1 MDVDTGGA
9 AAPASDAVIPTG
21 DSAIAAPNA
30 ITNNGGPDNVDTATP
45 AGKAISID
53 DAIDRATAKVEAKA
67 GGDPKDMSEGAA
79 LERAK
84 DGKFAPKDAAAAAAA
99 AAKDAPAKAAALDPA
114 AKPAGGDQP
123 GAVKDAAA
131 KAAAAAAAVV
141 DPNAP
146 KSPAPARF
154 SNDAKA
160 VWDGAPEPVKA
171 EVARMERELTAG
183 IEKHRAAA
191 ERDGSIAEFHEIA
204 AKSGTDVK
212 TALTK
217 YVGMEQLLRT
227 NPLQGLEAVCKNI
240 GVSLKDVAR
249 IVLEQPADQQQSQS
263 EATIRRLEQ
272 QIERL
277 TQQVGGVTETF
288 KQQRHGEIE
297 GHVTQWAASRPHFD
311 VYAPHIAAEMREG
324 ATSLDDAEARVFEK
338 YPALKALAQQ
348 GAKPA
353 PAAEPDPAVASAAAA
368 ADLEAQ
374 TRKGQKSITGAP
386 GRGSNPAAKKHSKSI
401 DDAIDAAFAAAG

>member
-21 DSAIAAPNA
+21 DAAVSAPNA
-30 ITNNGGPDNVDTATP
+30 ITNDGGPANVDPAP
-45 AGKAISID
+45 EPKAGKPISID
-53 DAIDRATAKVEAKA
+53 DAIDRATAKVDAKA
-67 GGDPKDMSEGAA
+67 GDPKDLAKGAA
-79 LERAK
+79 LERDK
-84 DGKFAPKDAAAAAAA
+84 TTGKFAPKDPAAAAAAAA
-99 AAKDAPAKAAALDPA
+99 AAKDAPAKVVDPA
-114 AKPAGGDQP
+114 AKPGDQP
-123 GAVKDAAA
+123 GAVKDPA
-131 KAAAAAAAVV
+131 KPAAAAAAAV

-146 KSPAPARF
+146 KSSAPARF
-154 SNDAKA
+154 SPDAKA
-160 VWDGAPEPVKA
+160 VWDTAPEPVKA

-191 ERDGSIAEFHEIA
+191 ERDSSIAEFHDIA

-240 GVSLKDVAR
+240 GVSLRDVAQ
-249 IVLEQPADQQQSQS
+249 IVLGQTPDQQQSQAD
-263 EATIRRLEQ
+263 ATIRDLHSK
-272 QIERL
+272 IERL
-277 TQQVGGVTETF
+277 EQQVGGVTQTF
-288 KQQRHGEIE
+288 QQQRE
-297 GHVTQWAASRPHFD
+297 GQLHDHVAQWAADRPHFD
-311 VYAPHIAAEMREG
+311 VYAPHIAAEMRRG
-324 ATSLDDAEARVFEK
+324 AASLDDAEARVFEQF
-338 YPALKALAQQ
+338 PALKALAQQ

-353 PAAEPDPAVASAAAA
+353 PTVNPDPAKASAAAA

-374 TRKGQKSITGAP
+374 TLKGQKSITGAP
-386 GRGSNPAAKKHSKSI
+386 GPGSNPAAKKRSKSI